1 MVVVNV
7 IEIDGSVGEGGG
19 QVVRTS
25 VALAALLGKDIQILN
40 VRAKRRPPGFRPQ
53 HIVGVRAVA
62 RLSQARVEGLVMSST
77 KLTFKPRTRLPGEF
91 IFEIGTAGSISLVLQ
106 ALIPSTAFS
115 PGPVKISLGGGT
127 DVKWSPPIDYMRY
140 VVVRVLRRLGYRAN
154 LTVVRRGHYPRGGG
168 RVVVDVKPVRKLTP
182 VVLTEF
188 GEVERVR
195 GLSHCVRLPRHV
207 AERQANTAV
216 KVLEEAGYGDV
227 SVEREWYGPGEDPHL
242 GPGSGVVLYAE
253 TTSGAVLGADA
264 LGERGK
270 PAEVVGRE
278 AAEKLLKE
286 LISGMPVDRHM
297 GDMLIPYM
305 AVADGVSTVG
315 VSEVTMHLLTNV
327 EITELITGVKFAVDG
342 ALGEPGEIFVDG
354 LGLVN
359 QS

>member
-25 VALAALLGKDIQILN
+25 VALAALLGKDIHIFN

-62 RLSQARVEGLVMSST
+62 RLSQAHVEDLMVSST
-77 KLTFKPRTRLPGEF
+77 ELTFKPRTRLSGEF
-91 IFEIGTAGSISLVLQ
+91 SFEIGTAGSIPLVLQ
-106 ALIPSTAFS
+106 ALMPSAAFS

-127 DVKWSPPIDYMRY
+127 DVRWSPPIDYMKY
-140 VVVRVLRRLGYRAN
+140 VVVPVLARLGYRAN
-154 LTVVRRGHYPRGGG
+154 LTVLRRGHYPRGGG
-168 RVVVDVKPVRKLTP
+168 KVVVEVKPVRKLTP

-216 KVLEEAGYGDV
+216 KILEEAGYEDV
-227 SVEREWYGPGEDPHL
+227 SVEREWYSPSEDPHL

-286 LISGMPVDRHM
+286 LISGMPVDHHM

-305 AVADGVSTVG
+305 AVVDGVSTVG

-327 EITELITGVKFAVDG
+327 EITEQITGVNFDVDG
-342 ALGEPGEIFVDG
+342 TLGEPGEISVDG
-354 LGLVN
+354 IGLVN
-359 QS
+359 RF

>member
-1 MVVVNV
+1 V

-25 VALAALLGKDIQILN
+25 VALAALLGKGIHIFN
-40 VRAKRRPPGFRPQ
+40 VRAKRHPPGFKPQ
-53 HIVGVRAVA
+53 HMVGVRAVA
-62 RLSQARVEGLVMSST
+62 RLSQAHVEGLIASSME
-77 KLTFKPRTRLPGEF
+77 LTFKPRTRLSGEF
-91 IFEIGTAGSISLVLQ
+91 SFEIGTAGSIPLVLQ
-106 ALIPSTAFS
+106 ALMPAAAFS

-127 DVKWSPPIDYMRY
+127 DVRWSPPIDYMRY
-140 VVVRVLRRLGYRAN
+140 VVLPVLARLGYEAN
-154 LTVVRRGHYPRGGG
+154 LMVVRRGHYPRGGG
-168 RVVVDVKPVRKLTP
+168 KVIVEVKPVRELTHL
-182 VVLTEF
+182 VLTEF
-188 GEVERVR
+188 GEVERIR

-227 SVEREWYGPGEDPHL
+227 SIEREWYGPGGDPHL
-242 GPGSGVVLYAE
+242 GPGSGIVLYAE

-286 LISGMPVDRHM
+286 LVSGMPVDRHM

-305 AVADGVSTVG
+305 AVAGGVSTVK

-327 EITELITGVKFAVDG
+327 EITELITGVNFDVEGVLGESGKVSVDG
-342 ALGEPGEIFVDG
+342 VG
-354 LGLVN
+354 LTN
-359 QS
+359 QF